1 MKKRVFALVLVLVLC
16 ACTAVPAFAAEEKAP
31 CVLDLAGL
39 LTESEAAA
47 LETRLE
53 AIADK
58 FSVQVAILTMPT
70 CDGEDH
76 ATYAK
81 AFYQEGGYGLGE
93 NKDGIL
99 LLIDMDE
106 ENRGWYI
113 YGKALGAD
121 AMTNSEIEAVGED
134 MTPDLKNGNYAGAF
148 NTFVAK
154 CEERIDIAINGE
166 PFDMTKSLLISL
178 VIGVVLALIIT
189 GTMKGKLKSVR
200 SQRAA
205 ANYVRQGS
213 MNVTESSELFLYR
226 TVESREKPKSSS
238 SSGSSG
244 SRESGGGGSF

>member
-1 MKKRVFALVLVLVLC
+1 
-16 ACTAVPAFAAEEKAP
+16 
-31 CVLDLAGL
+31 LAGL
-39 LTESEAAA
+39 LTESEADA

-76 ATYAK
+76 EAYAK
-81 AFYQEGGYGLGE
+81 NFYREAGYGLGE

-106 ENRGWYI
+106 DNRGWAI

-121 AMTNSEIEAVGED
+121 AMTSSVIESVGED
-134 MTPDLKNGNYAGAF
+134 MTPDLKDGNYADAF
-148 NTFVAK
+148 DTFAER

-166 PFDMTKSLLISL
+166 PFDPVWTLIVCLVVSLL
-178 VIGVVLALIIT
+178 LALIIT
-189 GTMKGKLKSVR
+189 GVMKGQLKSVR

-205 ANYVRQGS
+205 TNYVRKGS
-213 MNVTESSELFLYR
+213 LNVTESYELFLYR
-226 TVESREKPKSSS
+226 TVEKREKPKSS

-244 SRESGGGGSF
+244 SRESSGSGSF

>member
-70 CDGEDH
+70 CDGENH
-76 ATYAK
+76 EAYAK
-81 AFYQEGGYGLGE
+81 NFYWEGGYGLGE

-106 ENRGWYI
+106 DNRGWAI
-113 YGKALGAD
+113 YGNALGAD
-121 AMTNSEIEAVGED
+121 AMTSSIIESVGED
-134 MTPDLKNGNYAGAF
+134 MTPDLKNGNYAAAF
-148 NTFVAK
+148 DTFAAK

-166 PFDMTKSLLISL
+166 PFDPAMSFIVAL
-178 VIGVVLALIIT
+178 VIGIVLALIVT
-189 GTMKGKLKSVR
+189 GVMKGKLKSVR

-226 TVESREKPKSSS
+226 TVDRREKPKSSS

-244 SRESGGGGSF
+244 SRESSGSGSF

>member
-1 MKKRVFALVLVLVLC
+1 MKKRVFALILVLVLC
-16 ACTAVPAFAAEEKAP
+16 ACTAMPAFAAEEKAP

-39 LTESEAAA
+39 LTESEADA

-76 ATYAK
+76 EAYAK
-81 AFYQEGGYGLGE
+81 NFYREAGYGLGE

-106 ENRGWYI
+106 DNRGWAI

-121 AMTNSEIEAVGED
+121 AMTSSVIESVGED
-134 MTPDLKNGNYAGAF
+134 MTPDLKDGNYADAF
-148 NTFVAK
+148 DTFAER

-166 PFDMTKSLLISL
+166 PFDPVWTLIVCLVVSLL
-178 VIGVVLALIIT
+178 LALIIT
-189 GTMKGKLKSVR
+189 GVMKGQLKSVR

-205 ANYVRQGS
+205 TNYVRKGS
-213 MNVTESSELFLYR
+213 LNVTESYELFLYR
-226 TVESREKPKSSS
+226 TVEKREKPKSS

-244 SRESGGGGSF
+244 SRESSGSGSF

>member
-1 MKKRVFALVLVLVLC
+1 MKKIVALILVLVLC
-16 ACTAVPAFAAEEKAP
+16 ACTAMPAFAVEEKAP

-39 LTESEAAA
+39 LTESEADA
-47 LETRLE
+47 LEAKLK

-58 FSVQVAILTMPT
+58 FSVQVVIVTMPT

-76 ATYAK
+76 GAYAK
-81 AFYQEGGYGLGE
+81 AFYQSAGYGLGE

-121 AMTNSEIEAVGED
+121 AMTTTIIESVGED
-134 MTPDLKNGNYAGAF
+134 MTPDLKDGNYAAAF
-148 NTFVAK
+148 DIFVSK

-166 PFDMTKSLLISL
+166 PFDPGMSLIISL
-178 VIGVVLALIIT
+178 AIGIVLALIVT
-189 GTMKGKLKSVR
+189 GIMKGKLKSVR
-200 SQRAA
+200 AQRAA
-205 ANYVRQGS
+205 AKYVREGS
-213 MNVTESSELFLYR
+213 MNLTESYEMFLYR
-226 TVESREKPKSSS
+226 TVERKEKPKSSS

>member
-1 MKKRVFALVLVLVLC
+1 MKKRIFALILVLVLC
-16 ACTAVPAFAAEEKAP
+16 ACAAIPAFAAEEKAP
-31 CVLDLAGL
+31 YVLDLAQL

-58 FSVQVAILTMPT
+58 FSVQVAVVTVPT

-76 ATYAK
+76 EAYAK
-81 AFYQEGGYGLGE
+81 ELYRKGGYGLGE

-106 ENRGWYI
+106 ENRGWAI

-121 AMTNSEIEAVGED
+121 AMTGSVIEAVGED
-134 MTPDLKNGNYAGAF
+134 MTPDLKAGNYAAAF
-148 NTFVAK
+148 DTFADK

-166 PFDMTKSLLISL
+166 PFNLVMSLIISL
-178 VIGVVLALIIT
+178 VIGVVLALIVT
-189 GTMKGKLKSVR
+189 GIMRGKLKSVR
-200 SQRAA
+200 AQRAA
-205 ANYVRQGS
+205 ANYVRPGS
-213 MNVTESSELFLYR
+213 MNVQESYDMFLYR
-226 TVESREKPKSSS
+226 TVERRERPKSS

-244 SRESGGGGSF
+244 SRESSGSGSF